1 MNNEHPW
8 RQFAILMSCAT
19 VLGANVAAE
28 IATERLCPSS
38 AESTTA
44 TLPYWQGCSP
54 RTQRRFK
61 TFYAYCQFMATLA
74 CMMCSNPSWPF
85 VVLLPIQ
92 LAALL
97 MTLVRKG
104 LICTRSYHLAYTAS
118 LCAPFIVGARH
129 LIFMQS
135 ADFVAV
141 AIIGWVAYQLRR
153 CGVSKYAIW
162 LPLVTARIAIGD
174 RYINYQVW

>member
-1 MNNEHPW
+1 MNNEHLW
-8 RQFAILMSCAT
+8 RQFAVFMSCII
-19 VLGANVAAE
+19 VLGAIIAAE
-28 IATERLCPSS
+28 IATNRLCPST

-44 TLPYWQGCSP
+44 TLPYWPGCSKT
-54 RTQRRFK
+54 TQRRFK
-61 TFYAYCQFMATLA
+61 TFYAYCQFMATLS
-74 CMMCSNPSWPF
+74 CLMCSNPSWPF

-104 LICTRSYHLAYTAS
+104 LISTRAYHLAYTVS
-118 LCAPFIVGARH
+118 LCVPFIVGARH
-129 LIFMQS
+129 LVFMQTP
-135 ADFVAV
+135 DFVAV

-162 LPLVTARIAIGD
+162 LPLVAARIAIGD